1 MEYTVK
7 SGDTLTKIARKHGT
21 TNAVLLSSNPKI
33 KDPSR
38 IRVGQSLRIPDP
50 IVQPKTGGS
59 SRPSSDRSVPGPAG
73 LTDIITAR
81 FSEALQAI
89 AEFFEDAAMK
99 FDRKQFFVSYRA
111 EFGKLKQQ
119 QVTGLEQLLAFI
131 ESDADVQE
139 IRVVAYML
147 ATVKHETADTFH
159 PVTEYGAQ
167 SYFNRYDPVLADTA
181 GRRERAKAHG
191 NTVEGDGYKYRGRG
205 YVQITWKNNYKTL
218 GDLIG
223 TNLVNEPDKAVEPE
237 IAYKIMS
244 LGMRDGLFTDK
255 THKIGDY
262 VGAEKSDYFNAR
274 QVINGHDEADTIKG
288 YAEKFEKILRAS
300 VNP

>member
-1 MEYTVK
+1 MQYTVK
-7 SGDTLTKIARKHGT
+7 SGDTLSAIARKHGT
-21 TNAVLLSSNPKI
+21 TVTVLCSNNPDI

-38 IRVGQSLRIPDP
+38 LAVGQPLRIPDP
-50 IVQPKTGGS
+50 IVQPKTGAG
-59 SRPSSDRSVPGPAG
+59 SRPTSDRSISGPVG
-73 LTDIITAR
+73 LTEVITAR
-81 FSEALQAI
+81 FSDAIQAI
-89 AEFFEDAAMK
+89 AEWFDNTGMK
-99 FDRKQFFVSYRA
+99 FDRKQFFVSYRG

-139 IRVVAYML
+139 IRVAAYML

-205 YVQITWKNNYKTL
+205 YVQITWKDNYKTL
-218 GDLIG
+218 GELIG
-223 TNLVNEPDKAVEPE
+223 SDLVNEPNKAVEPE

-244 LGMRDGLFTDK
+244 LGMCDGLFTDK

-262 VGAEKSDYFNAR
+262 VDAEKSDYFNAR
-274 QVINGHDEADTIKG
+274 QVINGHDKADTIKG

-300 VNP
+300 VTP